1 MAVVAVDMGGRS
13 SISAGP
19 SLLQVSEM
27 KKKFCSTVNVV
38 RWPSRVCCRREDL
51 LQLHKDIVERRIS
64 MAPAGKKNHARSPL
78 RDIRCVVACG
88 MLLLSRSAAEPAQ
101 PSWVERTE

>member
-1 MAVVAVDMGGRS
+1 M
-13 SISAGP
+13 
-19 SLLQVSEM
+19 
-27 KKKFCSTVNVV
+27 NVV

-78 RDIRCVVACG
+78 RDMRRVIACG

-101 PSWVERTE
+101 PSWVGRTE